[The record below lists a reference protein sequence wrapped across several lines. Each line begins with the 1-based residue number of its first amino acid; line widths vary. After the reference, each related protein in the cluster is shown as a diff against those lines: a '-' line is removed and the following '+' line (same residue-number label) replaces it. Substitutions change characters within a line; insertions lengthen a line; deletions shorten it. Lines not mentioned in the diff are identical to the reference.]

1 MSSFPFPK
9 SLLCALITCA
19 PMTTYAGEDA
29 FYDALSG
36 GKASGNFRLRYESV
50 DVTSPTV
57 KDAEALTLRSRL
69 GYETAPL
76 AGFTAMAEF
85 EDTRIIG
92 AFDEYAPNK
101 AGFAAIVDPEQ
112 TELNQA
118 FVRYRGISKLDV
130 IAGRQKILLDNQRFV
145 GNVGW
150 RQNEQ
155 TFDALTLNYKGISDW
170 SFYYA
175 YIGAVQGIAKIK
187 PNTNFSFDT
196 DDHLLNIQYSGF
208 QLGKIT
214 AYAYLLNNQALD
226 LNQLNPALRYQ
237 ANDTLGL
244 RFDGAYVMP
253 TTLPLRLLYTAEYAQ
268 QTLTNPA
275 LVEKDMDYYYLDLGI
290 AYTTKQGPLVFKVY
304 EESLGSDKG
313 TQGFQTPYA
322 TKHAFE
328 GWADM
333 FLGTPTT
340 GVVYDTATLSMDMTA
355 LGIKWLINYGTYKQD
370 EGNKDFGDEI
380 NAQVLKAFGKK
391 YTIGLKYADYSADK
405 AIATINPVTPNI
417 DTKKVWLWGE
427 MAF

>member
-1 MSSFPFPK
+1 MTKFPFK
-9 SLLCALITCA
+9 KAVLSTLISCTPVLGLA
-19 PMTTYAGEDA
+19 SEDA

-50 DVTSPTV
+50 DINSPTV

-76 AGFTAMAEF
+76 AGFTAMGEF
-85 EDTRIIG
+85 EDTRIVG
-92 AFDEYAPNK
+92 AIDEYGPNK
-101 AGFAAIVDPEQ
+101 TGYAGIVDPEQ

-118 FVRYRGISKLDV
+118 YLRYRGISKLDV
-130 IAGRQKILLDNQRFV
+130 VAGRQRILLDNQRFV
-145 GNVGW
+145 GSVGW

-155 TFDALTLNYKGISDW
+155 TFDALTVNYKGVPDW
-170 SFYYA
+170 AFYYA
-175 YIGAVQGIAKIK
+175 YLGAVHGIANIK
-187 PNTNFSFDT
+187 VNTNFSFDS

-214 AYAYLLNNQALD
+214 AYAYLLNNQATD
-226 LNQLNPALRYQ
+226 LTQLNPALRYQ
-237 ANDTLGL
+237 QNDTVGL
-244 RFDGAYVMP
+244 RFDGAYALP
-253 TTLPLRLLYTAEYAQ
+253 TSAPLRVLYTAEYADQ
-268 QTLTNPA
+268 KLTNQA
-275 LVEKDMDYYYLDLGI
+275 LVEKKMDYYYLDLGL
-290 AYTTKQGPLVFKVY
+290 AYVTKQGPLVFKIY

-333 FLGTPTT
+333 FLGTPAT

-355 LGIKWLINYGTYKQD
+355 LGIKWMINYGSYKQD
-370 EGNKDFGDEI
+370 EGSNDFGDEI
-380 NAQVLKAFGKK
+380 NAQVIKAFGKK

-405 AIATINPVTPNI
+405 AVANINPITPNI
-417 DTKKVWLWGE
+417 DTKKYWLWGE
-427 MAF
+427 MTF

>member
-1 MSSFPFPK
+1 MSKFPYPT
-9 SLLCALITCA
+9 SLLCAFISCTSTMA
-19 PMTTYAGEDA
+19 NASDDA
-29 FYDALSG
+29 FYDALNG
-36 GKASGNFRLRYESV
+36 GKASGNFRLRYENV
-50 DVTSPTV
+50 DITSPTL

-76 AGFTAMAEF
+76 AGITAMAEF

-92 AFDEYAPNK
+92 AMDEYGPNK
-101 AGFAAIVDPEQ
+101 TGYAAIVDPEQ

-118 FVRYRGISKLDV
+118 FLRYRGISKLDV
-130 IAGRQKILLDNQRFV
+130 IAGRQKILLDNQRFI

-170 SFYYA
+170 TFYYA

-253 TTLPLRLLYTAEYAQ
+253 TTMPLRLLYTAEYAQ

-333 FLGTPTT
+333 FLGTPAT

-355 LGIKWLINYGTYKQD
+355 LGIKWMINYGTYKQD
-370 EGNKDFGDEI
+370 EGGKDFGDEI
-380 NAQVLKAFGKK
+380 NAQVLKTFGKK
-391 YTIGLKYADYSADK
+391 YTLGLKYADYSADK
-405 AIATINPVTPNI
+405 AIAAINPVTPNI
-417 DTKKVWLWGE
+417 DTKKLWLWGE

>member
-1 MSSFPFPK
+1 MTRFPCK
-9 SLLCALITCA
+9 KTLLCALISCT
-19 PMTTYAGEDA
+19 PMLSQASEDA

-50 DVTSPTV
+50 DVNSSAI

-92 AFDEYAPNK
+92 AIDEYAPNK
-101 AGFAAIVDPEQ
+101 TGFAAIVDPEQ

-118 FVRYRGISKLDV
+118 FLRYRGISKLDV
-130 IAGRQKILLDNQRFV
+130 IAGRQRILLDNQRFV

-155 TFDALTLNYKGISDW
+155 TFDALTVNYKGISDW
-170 SFYYA
+170 TFFYA
-175 YIGAVQGIAKIK
+175 YLAKVQGIAEIK

-196 DDHLLNIQYSGF
+196 DDHLLNIQYSGW
-208 QLGKIT
+208 QLGKLT
-214 AYAYLLNNQALD
+214 AYAYLLNNQAAD

-237 ANDTLGL
+237 QNDTVGL
-244 RFDGAYVMP
+244 RFDGAYIMP
-253 TTLPLRLLYTAEYAQ
+253 TTMPLRLLYTAEYAQ
-268 QTLTNPA
+268 QKLTTPA
-275 LVEKDMDYYYLDLGI
+275 LIEKDMDYHYLDVGL
-290 AYTTKQGPLVFKVY
+290 AYTTKQGPLILKFY

-355 LGIKWLINYGTYKQD
+355 LGIKWMINYGTYKQS
-370 EGNKDFGDEI
+370 EGNKDFGDEA
-380 NAQVLKAFGKK
+380 NAQVLKTFGKK
-391 YTIGLKYADYSADK
+391 YTLGIKYADYSADK

-417 DTKKVWLWGE
+417 DTKKYWLWGE
-427 MAF
+427 MTF

>member
-1 MSSFPFPK
+1 MSTVLYKK

-19 PMTTYAGEDA
+19 PIASQADDA
-29 FYDALSG
+29 FYDAFSS

-50 DVTSPTV
+50 DVNSPTL
-57 KDAEALTLRSRL
+57 KDAEALTLRSRI

-76 AGFTAMAEF
+76 AGFTGMAEF

-92 AFDEYAPNK
+92 AFDEYAPTT
-101 AGFAAIVDPEQ
+101 AGYAAIVDPEQ

-155 TFDALTLNYKGISDW
+155 TFDALSFTYKGISDW
-170 SFYYA
+170 TFYYA
-175 YIGAVQGIAKIK
+175 YNTKTQGIAEIK
-187 PNTNFSFDT
+187 PNTNFSFDS

-208 QLGKIT
+208 QIGKIT
-214 AYAYLLNNQALD
+214 AYAYLLNNQATD

-237 ANDTLGL
+237 ENDTTGL

-253 TTLPLRLLYTAEYAQ
+253 TTMPLRLIYTAEYAQ
-268 QTLTNPA
+268 QTITTPTL
-275 LVEKDMDYYYLDLGI
+275 LEKDMDYHYVDLGI
-290 AYTTKQGPLVFKVY
+290 AYTTKKGPLVFKVY
-304 EESLGSDKG
+304 EESLGSDNG

-355 LGIKWLINYGTYKQD
+355 LGIKWMINYGTYKQA

-391 YTIGLKYADYSADK
+391 YTLGLKYADYSADK
-405 AIATINPVTPNI
+405 AIAAINPVTPNI
-417 DTKKVWLWGE
+417 DTQKVWLWGE
-427 MAF
+427 MTF

>member
-1 MSSFPFPK
+1 MINFPLK
-9 SLLCALITCA
+9 NALLCTLVCTASGW
-19 PMTTYAGEDA
+19 TYASDDA

-50 DVTSPTV
+50 DLNAAAP

-92 AFDEYAPNK
+92 GLDKYGPNK
-101 AGFAAIVDPEQ
+101 TGYAGIVDPEQ

-118 FVRYRGISKLDV
+118 YLRYRGISKLDV
-130 IAGRQKILLDNQRFV
+130 VAGRQRILLDNQRFV
-145 GNVGW
+145 GSVGW

-155 TFDALTLNYKGISDW
+155 TFDALSAAYKGIADW
-170 SFYYA
+170 TFYYA
-175 YIGAVQGIAKIK
+175 YIGEVHGIANIK
-187 PNTNFSFDT
+187 ANTNFSFDS
-196 DDHLLNIQYSGF
+196 DDHLLNIQYGGF

-214 AYAYLLNNQALD
+214 AYAYLLNNQAVD
-226 LNQLNPALRYQ
+226 LTQLNPALRYQ
-237 ANDTLGL
+237 QNDTIGL
-244 RFDGAYVMP
+244 RFEGSYGLP
-253 TTLPLRLLYTAEYAQ
+253 TSAPLRLLYTAEYADQ
-268 QTLTNPA
+268 EIVTMA
-275 LVEKDMDYYYLDLGI
+275 LAKKKMDYYYLDLGM
-290 AYTTKQGPLVFKVY
+290 AYVTKLGPISFKIY

-333 FLGTPTT
+333 FLGTPNT
-340 GVVYDTATLSMDMTA
+340 GVIYDTATLAMDMTT
-355 LGIKWLINYGTYKQD
+355 LGVKWMINYGTYKQD
-370 EGNKDFGDEI
+370 EGNSDFGDEI
-380 NAQVLKAFGKK
+380 NAQVLKTFGKK

-405 AIATINPVTPNI
+405 AVANINPITPNV
-417 DTKKVWLWGE
+417 DTKKYWLWGE
-427 MAF
+427 MTF